1 MAGEFDSEY
10 KPDTVAIEPEDYDSG
25 SAANFAA
32 QDRETAQSES
42 TGRIP
47 RNEMKDLM
55 DDAGDAT
62 ERSGRR
68 QNRGGD
74 AYKQER
80 QLDQDLADEGAI

>member
-1 MAGEFDSEY
+1 
-10 KPDTVAIEPEDYDSG
+10 
-25 SAANFAA
+25 
-32 QDRETAQSES
+32 
-42 TGRIP
+42 
-47 RNEMKDLM
+47 MKDLM

-62 ERSGRR
+62 KRSGRR